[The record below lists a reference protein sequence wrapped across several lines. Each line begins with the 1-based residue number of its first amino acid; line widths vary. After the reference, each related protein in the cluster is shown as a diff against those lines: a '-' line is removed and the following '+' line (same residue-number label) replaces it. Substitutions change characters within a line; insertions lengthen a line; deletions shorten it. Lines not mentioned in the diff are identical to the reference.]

1 MELRNKDAMW
11 WGWRSNEGFI
21 LFSLL
26 SLRRILCGKYVYIR
40 TMFMYTHSPI
50 SPMMKMWR
58 LSLDLL
64 IHFRRVEL
72 QFSKVVG
79 VDILIYNLH
88 LSVIDDAVC

>member
-1 MELRNKDAMW
+1 
-11 WGWRSNEGFI
+11 
-21 LFSLL
+21 
-26 SLRRILCGKYVYIR
+26 
-40 TMFMYTHSPI
+40 
-50 SPMMKMWR
+50 MWR

-88 LSVIDDAVC
+88 LPVIDEAVC